1 MRVLFCTL
9 VLEQIQ
15 ARWFW
20 ERKLATVVLIWG
32 LHQNFIKH
40 TVILRS
46 CRATVRL
53 RWIFSGLDHWIAL
66 KIGEVVC

>member
-1 MRVLFCTL
+1 MGGKRSGKISMNPPLGVEVISELQQFQ
-9 VLEQIQ
+9 ES
-15 ARWFW
+15 
-20 ERKLATVVLIWG
+20 
-32 LHQNFIKH
+32 
-40 TVILRS
+40 VILRS